1 MDNENS
7 INNGISLD
15 LSIDLSNEDKIKLDK
30 YIDSKLNNQFN
41 DQALFDATLKNTR
54 HNAKIILK
62 ELNEKG
68 LSNYFFR
75 KYKKEDVSKWLSDPE
90 RFEVQLRGVSRY
102 LYNVSSHYKRLIKYF
117 SGMAMFCMVMKPRNL
132 DIRKANRNTV
142 MNDYYVTSN
151 YLINM
156 NLKHEF
162 NKILDTVFREEIF
175 YGYIYETDKSFYIR
189 KLPPKW
195 CKTISVE
202 DGVRVVTFNFS
213 YFNGRERKLNS
224 FGKFFKDAYTLYKK
238 NPKMMWQDIPTDKGI
253 CIKYDESLSYSV
265 PPFAGVFGALYDL
278 EDYKNLKKN
287 KEKLNNYKLL
297 SLKIPVDDT
306 GRFKIPESKVVKYF
320 NMIGANLPAN
330 IGLAL
335 TPMDM
340 DEHSFE
346 KAGQSNTD
354 AVSEALEQYW
364 GASGVSSLLFSSDKS
379 GSTALKASILV
390 DSTMLYPIYRQFER
404 WINYR
409 LKLINTTTTFRVEII
424 NVTEQTHTDV
434 LDRYMKVFNS
444 GVGKSYVAALM
455 GYDFYDVKSL
465 SYLEDDVLGLD
476 TAFRPLQTAYTL
488 SSKNNQNQTQIET
501 TNVDDKGGRPQK
513 NDSEIEIE
521 TDKSREKGK

>member
-1 MDNENS
+1 MENVNPVDNVV
-7 INNGISLD
+7 SLD
-15 LSIDLSNEDKIKLDK
+15 LSIDLSEEDKVKLDQ
-30 YIDSKLNNQFN
+30 YIDSKLNNQSN
-41 DQALFDATLKNTR
+41 DQALFDAVLKNTR

-75 KYKKEDVSKWLSDPE
+75 KYKKEDVSRWLADPE
-90 RFEVQLRGVSRY
+90 KFETQLRGVSRY

-117 SGMAMFCMVMKPRNL
+117 SGMAMFCMVLKPRNL
-132 DIRKANRNTV
+132 DIRNASKKVV
-142 MNDYYVTSN
+142 MDDYYVTSD

-156 NLKHEF
+156 NMKHEF

-175 YGYIYETDKSFYIR
+175 YGYVYENKKSFYIR

-213 YFNGRERKLNS
+213 YFNGRERKLKS
-224 FGKFFKDAYTLYKK
+224 FGKFFKDAYSLYQK
-238 NPKMMWQDIPTDKGI
+238 NPKMMWQDIPTDRGI

-306 GRFKIPESKVVKYF
+306 GRFKIPEPKVVKYYD
-320 NMIGANLPAN
+320 MIGANLPSN

-354 AVSEALEQYW
+354 AVAEALEQYW

-379 GSTALKASILV
+379 GSTALRASILV

-424 NVTEQTHTDV
+424 NVTEQTSEYV

-476 TAFRPLQTAYTL
+476 TAFKPLQTAYTM
-488 SSKNNQNQTQIET
+488 SSKNNQSQVQTQ
-501 TNVDDKGGRPQK
+501 TNVEDKGGRPQK
-513 NDSEIEIE
+513 DDSEIETG
-521 TDKSREKGK
+521 TDESREKGK

>member
-1 MDNENS
+1 MENVNPVDNV
-7 INNGISLD
+7 GSLD
-15 LSIDLSNEDKIKLDK
+15 LSIDLSEEDKVKLDQ
-30 YIDSKLNNQFN
+30 YIDSKLDNQSN
-41 DQALFDATLKNTR
+41 DQALFDAVLKNTR

-75 KYKKEDVSKWLSDPE
+75 KYKKEDVSRWLADPE
-90 RFEVQLRGVSRY
+90 KFETQLRGVSRY

-117 SGMAMFCMVMKPRNL
+117 SGMAMFCMVLKPRNL
-132 DIRKANRNTV
+132 DIRNASKKVV
-142 MNDYYVTSN
+142 MDDYYVTSD

-156 NLKHEF
+156 NMKHEF

-175 YGYIYETDKSFYIR
+175 YGYVYETSKSFYIR

-213 YFNGRERKLNS
+213 YFNGRERKLKS
-224 FGKFFKDAYTLYKK
+224 FGKFFKDAYSLYQK
-238 NPKMMWQDIPTDKGI
+238 NPKMMWQDIPTDRGI

-306 GRFKIPESKVVKYF
+306 GRFKIPEPKVVKYYD
-320 NMIGANLPAN
+320 MIGANLPAN

-354 AVSEALEQYW
+354 AVAEALEQYW

-379 GSTALKASILV
+379 GSAALKASILV

-424 NVTEQTHTDV
+424 NVTEQTYSDV
-434 LDRYMKVFNS
+434 LGRYMKVFNS
-444 GVGKSYVAALM
+444 GVSKSYVMALM

-465 SYLEDDVLGLD
+465 SYLEDEVLGLD
-476 TAFRPLQTAYTL
+476 TAFKPLQTAYTL
-488 SSKNNQNQTQIET
+488 SSKNNQSQVQTQ
-501 TNVDDKGGRPQK
+501 TNVEDKGGRPQK
-513 NDSEIEIE
+513 DDSEIETG
-521 TDKSREKGK
+521 TDESREKGK